1 MFQMRQNEGIEP
13 LELFRRGC
21 FRNLCRRPMEYLVT
35 IPKPTAELCDLQKI
49 SSKVELCRDV

>member
-1 MFQMRQNEGIEP
+1 MRQNEGIEP